1 MAKAKKMEEQGMIRA
16 RLSQFNEKV
25 QDVHAST
32 QDLISDNPTK
42 AALIAFGVGLLAGAV
57 LLKLLEKD

>member
-1 MAKAKKMEEQGMIRA
+1 MAKAKKVEQGMIRA
-16 RLSQFNEKV
+16 RLQQVSEKA
-25 QDVHAST
+25 QDVHSAT

-42 AALIAFGVGLLAGAV
+42 SALIAFGVGMLAGAV